1 MFLSPIRKIE
11 MLKHLCIFI
20 GLLTSTVALG
30 QPNSEILF
38 ERLPIP
44 GQIQSSQVN
53 EIVED
58 KYGLLWVASDGL
70 YRYDGYRFKVYTEIA
85 PNKTIAGKE
94 IITLWPDKDGKKLY
108 IGTHSHGLVE
118 YDYVTDKFSI
128 IPAKEGVPIIS
139 LITQTND
146 GTLWCGSFSNGLYYV
161 ENDTLRKL
169 NDTKLHFNNPTN
181 IMAIGNVLYV
191 DKLKHI
197 YVVKNKTV
205 IDTISITYPG
215 YDFPH
220 FTRVTVMNLSPN
232 GTIWI
237 GTERA
242 GVFQYDTL
250 TQKFIKY
257 FPPDKAPFYHRINK
271 IITTADNKVWIL
283 TKANGL
289 VVYDPTTDSYQH
301 LTKNPLS
308 EQSLGGNNCSSIIQD
323 KNGIV
328 WVGATGDLNKYDP
341 GKIKFRHI
349 YNNPFSTVSLN
360 DNMVRSVYE
369 DQFEKLWIGTDGGVA
384 HIFDR
389 KNNSLEKISITLP
402 GVTQHIVPMCFQDL
416 DANTMLIGTSF
427 GLLQFNRTTKKISFY
442 APLKNK
448 ILENRLV
455 RQIIYKNNMLYFI
468 HTSVLFIYN
477 LKTQELKSYSEFGPG
492 VVNGTVIYFDSK
504 DRLWVGGRD
513 GISLYNEETETFK
526 HFAFEKNINRPV
538 GSYFMVLSIIEH
550 QDKLWVGTFNTGL
563 WAMDLKDLSKPNI
576 KNFTI
581 ATGLPDNTIYGAL
594 PDSTGNLWLS
604 TNKGIVKFELS
615 TFQSLN
621 FNITDGIQHEEFNR
635 LAFAQCKNGEMVF
648 GGING
653 VNIFSPEQIAIEEK
667 DYTPTLMSMSV
678 FNQKNNTP
686 NYISL
691 LNQTSQLALDANQN
705 NLEIQFFVPN
715 YRTPKRYEVFYQLSN
730 FNPDWVKAETNQLYF
745 ANLTPGQYQLKIK
758 SISDKGVEK
767 EISFPFTINHP
778 FWQTWWF
785 ILFVVLFITSAIYWL
800 VRHNISK
807 ARYDKEQLEKLLRLR
822 TQEIEKSREEL
833 ANLNQKKDV
842 IFSILS
848 HDLRSPLTTLKGF
861 LTILIENSEYL
872 SKEELKRHATN
883 IRNSVTSSLDL
894 IDNTLFWSLSQTG
907 NITYT
912 PTNFSVNAMLKKI
925 SNLYEL
931 TVEKKQITFS
941 IICNEEVNVYADE
954 NMIYVALRNLVSNA
968 LKFTSEGK
976 AITISASVKQNFVEI
991 SVKDEGIGM
1000 SEAYLK
1006 KLLHEEHLQVKMGT
1020 SNEKGTGLGI
1030 VLCKRFTALN
1040 NGELTIKSIEG
1051 IGSEFILTLPKSQ
1064 EVAVK

>member
-1 MFLSPIRKIE
+1 

-20 GLLTSTVALG
+20 GLLISSAVFG
-30 QPNSEILF
+30 QSNSSEILF

-58 KYGLLWVASDGL
+58 KHGLLWIASDGL

-94 IITLWPDKDGKKLY
+94 IVTLWPDRDGKKLY

-118 YDYVTDKFSI
+118 YDYATDKFSI

-139 LITQTND
+139 LITQTTD

-169 NDTKLHFNNPTN
+169 NDPKYHFNNPTH
-181 IMAIGNVLYV
+181 IMAIGNTLYV

-197 YVVKNKTV
+197 FIVKNKTV
-205 IDTISITYPG
+205 VDTISINYPG
-215 YDFPH
+215 YDFAH

-250 TQKFIKY
+250 TQKFLKY
-257 FPPDKAPFYHRINK
+257 FPPDKPPFYHRINK
-271 IITTADNKVWIL
+271 IITTADEKVWIL

-289 VVYDPTTDSYQH
+289 VVYDPKTDTYQH

-323 KNGIV
+323 KNGII

-349 YNNPFSTVSLN
+349 YNNPFGTVSLN

-369 DQFEKLWIGTDGGVA
+369 DQFEKLWIGTDGGVV
-384 HIFDR
+384 HIFDKK
-389 KNNSLEKISITLP
+389 KNNLEKIPVTLP
-402 GVTQHIVPMCFQDL
+402 GVSQHIVPMCFQDL

-427 GLLQFNRTTKKISFY
+427 GLLQFNKTTKKFSFY
-442 APLKNK
+442 GPLENR
-448 ILENRLV
+448 ILKNRLV
-455 RQIIYKNNMLYFI
+455 RQILYKDNMLYFI

-477 LKTQELKSYSEFGPG
+477 LTTKELKSFAEFGPG
-492 VVNGTVIYFDSK
+492 IVNGTTIYIDSK
-504 DRLWVGGRD
+504 NRLWVGGRD

-526 HFAFEKNINRPV
+526 HFAFEKNLNRPV

-563 WAMDLKDLSKPNI
+563 WVMDLNDLEKPTI

-581 ATGLPDNTIYGAL
+581 ATGLPDNTVYGTL

-604 TNKGIVKFELS
+604 TNKGIVKFELHS
-615 TFQSLN
+615 YQSLN

-635 LAFAQCKNGEMVF
+635 LAFARCKNGEMVF

-653 VNIFSPEQIAIEEK
+653 VNIFNPEQIAIEEK
-667 DYTPTLMSMSV
+667 DYTPTLMGVSV
-678 FNQKNNTP
+678 FNQQNNSP

-691 LNQTSQLALDANQN
+691 LNQNTQLALAANQN
-705 NLEIQFFVPN
+705 NLEIQFFIPN
-715 YRTPKRYEVFYQLSN
+715 YCTPKRYEVLYKLSN
-730 FNPDWVKAETNQLYF
+730 FNPDWVKTETNQLYF
-745 ANLTPGQYQLKIK
+745 ANLRPGRYELKIK
-758 SISDKGVEK
+758 TVSDKGLEK
-767 EISFPFTINHP
+767 EISFPFIINHP

-785 ILFVVLFITSAIYWL
+785 ILLVVIFVTSTIYWL
-800 VRHNISK
+800 IRFSISK
-807 ARYDKEQLEKLLRLR
+807 AKYDKAQLEKLLRLR

-861 LTILIENSEYL
+861 LSILIENSEYL
-872 SKEELKRHATN
+872 TKEELKRHATN

-912 PTNFSVNAMLKKI
+912 PTNFSLNTIFKKV
-925 SNLYEL
+925 SNLYQL
-931 TVEKKQITFS
+931 TIEKKQIRFTIVCS
-941 IICNEEVNVYADE
+941 EETIVYADE
-954 NMIYVALRNLVSNA
+954 NMIYVTLRNLVSNA
-968 LKFTSEGK
+968 IKFTSEDK
-976 AITISASVKQNFVEI
+976 AITIQASIKENHVEI

-1000 SEAYLK
+1000 SESYLN

-1030 VLCKRFTALN
+1030 VLCKRFIALN
-1040 NGELTIKSIEG
+1040 NGELTIKSEEG
-1051 IGSEFILTLPKSQ
+1051 KGSEFILTLPLAQ
-1064 EVAVK
+1064 EAVK